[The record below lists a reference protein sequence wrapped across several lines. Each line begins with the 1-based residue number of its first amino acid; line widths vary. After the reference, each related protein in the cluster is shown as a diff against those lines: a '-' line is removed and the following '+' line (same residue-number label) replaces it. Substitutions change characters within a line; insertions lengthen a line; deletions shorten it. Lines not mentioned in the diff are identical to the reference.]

1 MASIRCSAP
10 NREMTKECKR
20 FQLPEL
26 PSHRSSPFKVCILLV
41 FRPVRTSHSSDLRDD
56 LIDPLMPSKA
66 YDQKPDLESSDGS
79 QDGAHRSVDSR
90 FCNQHFKGEVWGLE
104 MCNYVR
110 SDFDMIFF
118 SDMPF
123 AFNNEADISEDVLSE
138 IRPPFGPIELSK
150 GRCKNLSRFL
160 RRRKRTTPEALWAH
174 QTSPGVS
181 GWAVAPHALD
191 SLILGLKGWC

>member
-1 MASIRCSAP
+1 MASICCSAP
-10 NREMTKECKR
+10 NRDMTKECKR
-20 FQLPEL
+20 SQLPEL

-41 FRPVRTSHSSDLRDD
+41 FRPLRTSHSSDLRDD

-66 YDQKPDLESSDGS
+66 YDQKPDLESSEGS

-110 SDFDMIFF
+110 SDFDLIFF

-123 AFNNEADISEDVLSE
+123 ACNNESDISEDVLSE
-138 IRPPFGPIELSK
+138 IRPPLAPLNSPKEDVKIYQNSFAGGRGRHPRHSGPTRHPLE
-150 GRCKNLSRFL
+150 
-160 RRRKRTTPEALWAH
+160 
-174 QTSPGVS
+174 SPG
-181 GWAVAPHALD
+181 
-191 SLILGLKGWC
+191 GLWLPTVWTH